1 MGRPR
6 NIFSNKTR
14 HARLSILLVSG
25 GFLCY
30 NWNVPK
36 TNNVMT
42 IEEIKKFEERVA
54 RMEKLLRPFL
64 DGSLQKIHLVPA
76 KLTELTE
83 ELAKLTERVKKLE
96 EKNQNTP

>member
-1 MGRPR
+1 
-6 NIFSNKTR
+6 
-14 HARLSILLVSG
+14 LSILLVSG